1 MNNLSY
7 EIRGAAMDVYNE
19 LGPGLLESVYE
30 NALIHGFKLREI
42 EVISQVPVNIM
53 YKGAVVGNDLRV
65 DLLVDDT
72 VILELKSIE
81 ELKKVHYKQ
90 LRTYLKLLN
99 KPQGW
104 LLNFGEGDF
113 SKGMIKLNNYDFHQ

>member
-1 MNNLSY
+1 M
-7 EIRGAAMDVYNE
+7 EVYNE

-30 NALIHGFKLREI
+30 NALIHEFMLRDI
-42 EVISQVPVNIM
+42 AVASQIPVNVM
-53 YKGAVVGNDLRV
+53 YKGALVGKDLRV

-72 VILELKSIE
+72 IILELKSIE

-113 SKGMIKLNNYDFHQ
+113 SKGMVKLDNYDFHL